1 MANVKNNKANV
12 GAAKGVA
19 GGYIFWAPAGTE
31 LPTDY
36 STPLSEAFVNL
47 GFVTDDG
54 VSMSDEADTEDHSD
68 LNGEVVD
75 SSRTGYKSTLV
86 ATLMEFKKATQELYY
101 GTSNVTDVGGLLTV
115 HNRGD
120 EAPHGVL
127 VLELLLK
134 GKRRLRKVCPD
145 AQIVEMGELKAVS
158 SDIYAREATF
168 NLYKDD
174 SGDYWTDYAEST
186 ETTA

>member
-12 GAAKGVA
+12 GSAKGVA
-19 GGYIFWAPAGTE
+19 GGYIFWAPAGTQ
-31 LPTDY
+31 LPTDCA
-36 STPLSEAFVNL
+36 TPLGEAFVNL
-47 GFVTDDG
+47 GFVGDDG
-54 VSMSDEADTEDHSD
+54 VSMSDEIDTEDHAD
-68 LNGEVVD
+68 MNGEIVD
-75 SSRTGYKSTLV
+75 SSRTGYK
-86 ATLMEFKKATQELYY
+86 ATLTTVLMELKKATQELYY
-101 GTSNVTDVGGLLTV
+101 GSSNVTDNGGLLTV

-120 EAPHGVL
+120 EGPHGVL

-168 NLYKDD
+168 NLYKDE

-186 ETTA
+186 ETVA